1 MLELIII
8 NYNMYGLYV
17 INIYYI
23 MDCQIISVMK
33 WLNSVSDLLYVMKSR
48 RFNVSNTY

>member
-1 MLELIII
+1 M
-8 NYNMYGLYV
+8 GLYV

-33 WLNSVSDLLYVMKSR
+33 WTNSVSDLLYVMRSES
-48 RFNVSNTY
+48 FNV